1 MDKIRKPF
9 QGVWNIIRFNWHFY
23 VLSFGFVLLILFFRG
38 IFSAS
43 NLIVTNILL
52 YIIIVST
59 LISLLVST
67 YIYDFSNLHTLSW
80 LDKLQHNEHEKIVN
94 INAGFDE
101 TSYLLKDKFKNCE
114 LTVLD
119 FYDPAKHTE
128 VSIKR
133 ARKVYPPFPN
143 TQQVK
148 TTDLPLQDYS
158 ADKIFTILSA
168 HEIRNDEERKSFF
181 EELRRALSPTG
192 QIIVTEH
199 LRDTANFL
207 AYNIGA
213 FHFHSKTRW
222 LKAFQSSGLR
232 VTEEIKITPFIT
244 TFILDKNG
252 TPS

>member
-1 MDKIRKPF
+1 MDKMRKPF
-9 QGVWNIIRFNWHFY
+9 QGVWNIIRFNWQFY
-23 VLSFGFVLLILFFRG
+23 VLAFGFVLLILSFRDS
-38 IFSAS
+38 FSAT
-43 NLIVTNILL
+43 NLIVADILL
-52 YIIIVST
+52 FLIIGST
-59 LISLLVST
+59 ILSLLVST
-67 YIYDFSNLHTLSW
+67 YIYDFSNLYKLSW
-80 LDKLQHNEHEKIVN
+80 LDNLQHNKHEKTVN

-101 TSYLLKDKFKNCE
+101 TSFLLKDKFKDCK

-119 FYDPAKHTE
+119 FYDPTKHTE

-133 ARKVYPPFPN
+133 ARKAYPPFPN

-148 TTDLPLQDYS
+148 TTDLPLQDNS

-168 HEIRNDEERKSFF
+168 HEIRNEEERKSFF
-181 EELRRALSPTG
+181 QELRRAISPTG

-213 FHFHSKTRW
+213 FHFHSRASW

-252 TPS
+252 VTS